1 MDDIFERVQADST
14 IENWLAG
21 EITGTVL
28 EDWSTHLSPI
38 AVQTTVTLQQR
49 FGEQIRSLFATTE
62 DRLASQASQLGS
74 GTLDQLS
81 EAETLGCF
89 RRDKPPP
96 VLARNPTE
104 TASRPQTLFRWVA
117 VFHHRVTDL
126 VTTIPLGEN
135 PRSP

>member
-38 AVQTTVTLQQR
+38 AVQTTVTPTAAVRL
-49 FGEQIRSLFATTE
+49 EQIRSLFATTE

-81 EAETLGCF
+81 EAETLF
-89 RRDKPPP
+89 MAFLRDLQEQHNIRENVNQVKLKTILHEEYTQYLTKHPR
-96 VLARNPTE
+96 LAVS
-104 TASRPQTLFRWVA
+104 AA
-117 VFHHRVTDL
+117 
-126 VTTIPLGEN
+126 
-135 PRSP
+135 